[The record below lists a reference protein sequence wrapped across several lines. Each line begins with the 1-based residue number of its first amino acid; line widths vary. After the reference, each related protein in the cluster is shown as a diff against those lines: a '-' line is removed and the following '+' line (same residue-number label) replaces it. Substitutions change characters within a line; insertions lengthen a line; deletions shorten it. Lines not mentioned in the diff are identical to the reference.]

1 MFVMTQVF
9 LCTKLNSNLSFSD
22 VPEFDPDDL
31 HKFSKPVVVR
41 VGQNAA
47 FKMPFPPQESM
58 TVSWFKDGTEIK
70 DGGGV
75 KIVREPNHSRLLLR
89 DCLRTDTGEIKIQ
102 LKNPFGAVEATSQLI
117 VLGKRKE
124 EKNRDLIRK
133 VENTKTFTLLCIIFC
148 VAPLKI

>member
-1 MFVMTQVF
+1 MAQLFQ
-9 LCTKLNSNLSFSD
+9 CIKLNYTLCFID

-31 HKFSKPVVVR
+31 HKFSKPVIVR

-47 FKMPFPPQESM
+47 FKMPFAPQESL
-58 TVSWFKDGTEIK
+58 TISWFKDGTEVK

-75 KIVREPNHSRLLLR
+75 KIMKEPNHSRLLLR

-117 VLGKRKE
+117 VLGIK
-124 EKNRDLIRK
+124 
-133 VENTKTFTLLCIIFC
+133 
-148 VAPLKI
+148 